1 MIKLYCIRHKATG
14 NLLPI
19 EFLTGGSYW
28 DGEAGKAPR
37 FFTSIRNARS
47 FIAIWAKGEVSNVYD
62 TVSDG
67 FREYTDKVGIEFKD
81 KGRKKTDLEIIE
93 ARIELWKEVA

>member
-1 MIKLYCIRHKATG
+1 MKMYCIRHKRTR

-19 EFLTGGSYW
+19 EFATGGSYW

-37 FFTSIRNARS
+37 LFTSIRNARS
-47 FIAIWAKGEVSNVYD
+47 FIAIWAKGKASNVYG

-67 FREYTDKVGIEFKD
+67 LREYEDKVGLEFKD
-81 KGRKKTDLEIIE
+81 VGRSKTDCEVIEITLVYE
-93 ARIELWKEVA
+93 RVVE

>member
-28 DGEAGKAPR
+28 NGEAGKAPR

-47 FIAIWAKGEVSNVYD
+47 FIAIWAKGQASNVYS
-62 TVSDG
+62 TGSDG
-67 FREYTDKVGIEFKD
+67 FREYVEKVGLEFKD
-81 KGRKKTDLEIIE
+81 VGRSKTDLEVIE
-93 ARIELWKEVA
+93 ITLVYERVVE